1 MAVIDIT
8 AELAA
13 RNPETLKTAIMKGL
27 LRLAEDT
34 LMLAMIR
41 DSAARRANP
50 SEDAVEALSIV
61 QQRMS
66 DKCDELMELVSA

>member
-1 MAVIDIT
+1 MAVVDIT

-13 RNPETLKTAIMKGL
+13 RNPEALKVTIMKGL
-27 LRLAEDT
+27 IRLSEDT

-41 DSAARRANP
+41 DSAALRANP
-50 SEDAVEALSIV
+50 SEDAIDALGIV

-66 DKCDELMELVSA
+66 DKCDELMGLVS